1 MQQNLAV
8 LRVLLGDGT
17 VQNLLYLSP
26 QHGSLFEQLCIL
38 FHYPS
43 VLRHCCIL
51 GILEFTGEHIDCL
64 DKVLLVTLLLV
75 GGRSCVCIYDVEA
88 TILIEQRPTLLLESG
103 KWYATVH
110 VSQVMYI
117 MLQMHKLIA
126 KKLVIRLETKKV
138 ILQLGAFILMSL
150 DNILQYSS
158 SLVEILQLVAQL
170 PYLLFEVAYLCL
182 VALCTYVA
190 P

>member
-1 MQQNLAV
+1 
-8 LRVLLGDGT
+8 
-17 VQNLLYLSP
+17 
-26 QHGSLFEQLCIL
+26 
-38 FHYPS
+38 
-43 VLRHCCIL
+43 
-51 GILEFTGEHIDCL
+51 
-64 DKVLLVTLLLV
+64 
-75 GGRSCVCIYDVEA
+75 
-88 TILIEQRPTLLLESG
+88 
-103 KWYATVH
+103 
-110 VSQVMYI
+110 MYI

-182 VALCTYVA
+182 SWLYALT
-190 P
+190 